1 VSQVSRLLT
10 CAPRARHGGLLPWSS
25 RCSPSMPTA
34 CSTKVLKGINLPVEG
49 RGDSIQTKLGNQTH

>member
-1 VSQVSRLLT
+1 
-10 CAPRARHGGLLPWSS
+10 LLPWSS

-34 CSTKVLKGINLPVEG
+34 CSTKVLKGVNLPVEG